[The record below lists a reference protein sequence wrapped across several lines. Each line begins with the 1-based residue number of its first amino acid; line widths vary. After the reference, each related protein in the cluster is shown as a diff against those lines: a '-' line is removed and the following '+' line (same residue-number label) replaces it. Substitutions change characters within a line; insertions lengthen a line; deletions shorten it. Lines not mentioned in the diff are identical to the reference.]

1 MRKTLHTPRESP
13 SIAVERAL
21 AMLDA
26 VAASTSGLSNS
37 DLSRRLE
44 IPKSSASYILRVLER
59 RGVLLRDGET
69 GKYRL
74 GLKVLSLAH
83 AVEAGSDLRAAALP
97 AMRHFV
103 QRTGLTAHLAVLDR
117 GEAVY
122 IEKVEAASFIRMDTW
137 VGRRMQVNSTSVGK
151 ALLAWLPEEEVDEI
165 LRLHGLKR
173 RTAHTIT
180 LRPRFASELRKTRQ
194 RGYAVDDEE
203 NSLGARCVAV
213 PVRDE
218 LGNVRA
224 ALGVSGPLHE
234 VTEATIPRIA
244 SHLHEAAGR
253 IALQL
258 RRQVGHGH
266 L

>member
-1 MRKTLHTPRESP
+1 MRKTLYTLRESP

-26 VAASTSGLSNS
+26 VAASTGGLSNS
-37 DLSRRLE
+37 HLSRRLA

-59 RGVLLRDGET
+59 RGILLRDAES

-74 GLKVLSLAH
+74 GLKLLSLAH

-122 IEKVEAASFIRMDTW
+122 IEKVEAPSFIRMDTW
-137 VGRRMQVNSTSVGK
+137 VGRRMQINSTSVGK
-151 ALLAWLPEEEVDEI
+151 ALVAWLPEEEVDEI
-165 LRLHGLKR
+165 LRLHGLKK
-173 RTAHTIT
+173 RTGYTII
-180 LRPRFASELRKTRQ
+180 LKPRFLGELKKTRQ

-213 PVRDE
+213 PVRDP

-234 VTEATIPRIA
+234 VTEAAIPRIA
-244 SHLHEAAGR
+244 GHLREAAGR
-253 IALQL
+253 ITQQL
-258 RRQVGHGH
+258 RRQSGVSRR
-266 L
+266 